1 MIDLKN
7 LTISQASQA
16 IAAQTL
22 SPVELVDAALANIK
36 IAEPEINAFVSVWA
50 EEAREQAKQAERE
63 ISQRKYRGP
72 LHGIPLALKDLF
84 DVAGKPTTA
93 SSKVRAGHIAQS
105 NSAVTDALHRA
116 GAILLGKTHTHE
128 FAFGVTT
135 PQTRNPLDTRRIVG
149 GSSGG
154 SAAAVAYGGVLA
166 AMGTDTGGS
175 IRIPAALCGIVG
187 FKPTYGLVSCYGVT
201 PLAWSLDHAGPM
213 TRTVEDAG
221 LILQALMGFDERD
234 PASRQAPNTNYADF
248 SKQEI
253 KGLRVGIPQN
263 YYFDQVAESVKA
275 AVKQTAER
283 LKQQGAEVTTFNIPL
298 ADYLMPTQWGITVA
312 EAASIHSRT
321 LRKSAS
327 LYGDDVRT
335 FLEAGQL
342 LPAGDYLKAQRARR
356 IICQQWN
363 TLFNDIDILLTP
375 TVPETAALVGQESFT
390 WSDNSQETI
399 INAYL
404 RLCTPA
410 NITGLP
416 ALTLP
421 VAKDKQGLP
430 IGIQVIGRAM
440 DDATVLRVGHAI
452 EVAGKTESV

>member
-22 SPVELVDAALANIK
+22 SPVELVDAALANIE

-63 ISQRKYRGP
+63 ISQGKYRGP

-93 SSKVRAGHIAQS
+93 SSKVRAEHIAQS

-128 FAFGVTT
+128 FAFGVIT

-221 LILQALMGFDERD
+221 LILQALTGFDERD
-234 PASRQAPNTNYADF
+234 PTSRQALNTNYTDF

-253 KGLRVGIPQN
+253 KGLRIGIPQN
-263 YYFDQVAESVKA
+263 YYFDQVAESVIA
-275 AVKQTAER
+275 AVKQTAEC
-283 LKQQGAEVTTFNIPL
+283 LKQQGAEIRIVNIPL
-298 ADYLMPTQWGITVA
+298 ADYLMPTQWGITAA

-335 FLEAGQL
+335 FFETGQL

-356 IICQQWN
+356 MICQQWN
-363 TLFNDIDILLTP
+363 ALFNDIDILLTP
-375 TVPETAALVGQESFT
+375 TVPETAALVGQESFI
-390 WSDNSQETI
+390 WSDNSEENVT
-399 INAYL
+399 NAYL
-404 RLCTPA
+404 RLCIPA

-430 IGIQVIGRAM
+430 IGIQLIGRAM
-440 DDATVLRVGHAI
+440 NDATVLRVGHAI
-452 EVAGKTESV
+452 EMAGKAESV

>member
-36 IAEPEINAFVSVWA
+36 IAEPEINAFVSVWV

-63 ISQRKYRGP
+63 ISQGKYRGP

-84 DVAGKPTTA
+84 DVTGKPTTA
-93 SSKVRAGHIAQS
+93 SSKVRAEHIAQS

-128 FAFGVTT
+128 FAFGVIT

-213 TRTVEDAG
+213 SRTVEDAG
-221 LILQALMGFDERD
+221 LVLQALTGFDERD
-234 PASRQAPNTNYADF
+234 PASRQVPDTNYADF
-248 SKQEI
+248 SKQDI
-253 KGLRVGIPQN
+253 KGLRIGIPQN
-263 YYFDQVAESVKA
+263 YYFDQVAESVIA

-283 LKQQGAEVTTFNIPL
+283 LKQQGAEVTTVNIPL
-298 ADYLMPTQWGITVA
+298 TDYLMPTQWGITVA

-335 FLEAGQL
+335 FFETGQL

-356 IICQQWN
+356 MICQQWN
-363 TLFNDIDILLTP
+363 ALFNDIDILLTP
-375 TVPETAALVGQESFT
+375 TVPETAALVGQESFI
-390 WSDNSQETI
+390 WSDNSEENVT
-399 INAYL
+399 NAYL
-404 RLCTPA
+404 RLCIPA

-452 EVAGKTESV
+452 EMAGKTESV

>member
-36 IAEPEINAFVSVWA
+36 IAEPEINAFVSVWV

-63 ISQRKYRGP
+63 ISQGKYRGP

-84 DVAGKPTTA
+84 DVTGKPTTA

-128 FAFGVTT
+128 FAFGVIT

-221 LILQALMGFDERD
+221 LVLQALTGFDERD
-234 PASRQAPNTNYADF
+234 PASRQVPDTNYADF

-253 KGLRVGIPQN
+253 KGLRIGIPQN
-263 YYFDQVAESVKA
+263 YYFDQVAESVIA

-283 LKQQGAEVTTFNIPL
+283 LKQQGAEVTTVNIPL
-298 ADYLMPTQWGITVA
+298 TDYLMPTQWGITVA

-335 FLEAGQL
+335 FFETGQL

-356 IICQQWN
+356 MICQQWN
-363 TLFNDIDILLTP
+363 ALFNDIDILLTP
-375 TVPETAALVGQESFT
+375 TVPETAALVGQESFI
-390 WSDNSQETI
+390 WSDNSEENVT
-399 INAYL
+399 NAYL
-404 RLCTPA
+404 RLCIPA

-452 EVAGKTESV
+452 EMAGKTESV

>member
-22 SPVELVDAALANIK
+22 SPVELVDAALANIE

-50 EEAREQAKQAERE
+50 EEAREQAKQAARE
-63 ISQRKYRGP
+63 ISQGKYRGP

-105 NSAVTDALHRA
+105 NSTVTDALHRA

-128 FAFGVTT
+128 FAFGVIT

-166 AMGTDTGGS
+166 AIGTDTGGS

-221 LILQALMGFDERD
+221 LILQALTGFDERD
-234 PASRQAPNTNYADF
+234 PASRQAPNINYADF

-253 KGLRVGIPQN
+253 KGLRIGIPQN
-263 YYFDQVAESVKA
+263 YYFDQVAESVKTA
-275 AVKQTAER
+275 IKQTAER
-283 LKQQGAEVTTFNIPL
+283 LKQQGAEVTTVNVPL
-298 ADYLMPTQWGITVA
+298 ADYLLPTQWGITVA

-356 IICQQWN
+356 MICQQWDG
-363 TLFNDIDILLTP
+363 LFNDIDILLAP
-375 TVPETAALVGQESFT
+375 TVPETAALVGQESFI
-390 WSDNSQETI
+390 WSDNSEENVT
-399 INAYL
+399 NAYL
-404 RLCTPA
+404 RLCIPA

-430 IGIQVIGRAM
+430 IGVQVIGRAM

-452 EVAGKTESV
+452 EMAGKTESV

>member
-36 IAEPEINAFVSVWA
+36 IAEPEINAFVSVWV

-63 ISQRKYRGP
+63 ISQGKYRGP

-84 DVAGKPTTA
+84 DVTGKPTTA
-93 SSKVRAGHIAQS
+93 SSKVRAEHIAQS

-128 FAFGVTT
+128 FAFGVIT

-221 LILQALMGFDERD
+221 LVLQALTGFDERD
-234 PASRQAPNTNYADF
+234 PASRQVPDTNYADF

-253 KGLRVGIPQN
+253 KGLRIGIPQN
-263 YYFDQVAESVKA
+263 YYFDQVAESVIA

-283 LKQQGAEVTTFNIPL
+283 LKQQGAEVTTVNIPL
-298 ADYLMPTQWGITVA
+298 TDYLMPTQWGITVA

-335 FLEAGQL
+335 FFETGQL

-356 IICQQWN
+356 MICQQWN
-363 TLFNDIDILLTP
+363 ALFNDIDILLTP
-375 TVPETAALVGQESFT
+375 TVPETAALVGQESFI
-390 WSDNSQETI
+390 WSDNSEENVT
-399 INAYL
+399 NAYL
-404 RLCTPA
+404 RLCIPA

-452 EVAGKTESV
+452 EMAGKTESV